1 MGKDRRADAV
11 FFGFDFQ
18 VNAAIVLMLEN
29 IKELQS
35 LRLESENEDIDIELY
50 SGDHILAQAKAIVNS
65 STDFAHVRTNL
76 KKALESLSEG
86 SRKVQTKKLI
96 LITNSPNP
104 LNEDASR
111 SLFWG
116 PTHRGFSTLPESS
129 QRIVTDYLS
138 QIDQPLDTDQFVIQV
153 VPFETD
159 DDSEKYKAVMQS
171 INDFIGDLKLD
182 IPGIGKQLHRVWC
195 GEVFKN
201 GSKKDAKITLSKKS
215 LIWPI
220 IVIATDIERTDRDF
234 VERFD
239 SVQYD
244 EVVRRFRET
253 IDSCCERVEF
263 FTKILFDFNA
273 YKNSGKPSEKTI
285 DFVEE
290 CWSNYS
296 SEFEGDGIDSATA
309 EALSKVVVYNVIRR
323 RYDIDKIKKGVSL

>member
-1 MGKDRRADAV
+1 MEKDRRADAV
-11 FFGFDFQ
+11 LFGFDFQ

-35 LRLESENEDIDIELY
+35 LRLESENEDIDIELD
-50 SGDHILAQAKAIVNS
+50 SGDHILAQAKAIIKS
-65 STDFAHVRTNL
+65 STDFTHVRTNL

-104 LNEDASR
+104 LNEEASR

-116 PTHRGFSTLPESS
+116 LARRGFNTLPESS
-129 QRIVTDYLS
+129 QRIITDYLS
-138 QIDQPLDTDQFVIQV
+138 RIDQPLDTDQFVIQV

-159 DDSEKYKAVMQS
+159 DDSERYKAVMQR
-171 INDFIGDLKLD
+171 INDFIGELKLD
-182 IPGIGKQLHRVWC
+182 IPGIGKQLHQVWR

-201 GSKKDAKITLSKKS
+201 GSKKDVEITLSKKS

-220 IVIATDIERTDRDF
+220 IVIATDIERTDHDF

-244 EVVRRFRET
+244 EVVHRFRET

-273 YKNSGKPSEKTI
+273 YRNPGKASEKTI
-285 DFVEE
+285 NFVEE
-290 CWSNYS
+290 FWSNYS
-296 SEFEGDGIDSATA
+296 SEFEGDGIDVATV

-323 RYDIDKIKKGVSL
+323 RYEIDRIKKGVSL

>member
-1 MGKDRRADAV
+1 MRNVRRADAV
-11 FFGFDFQ
+11 LFGFDFQ

-50 SGDHILAQAKAIVNS
+50 SGNHILAQAKAIVNS
-65 STDFAHVRTNL
+65 STDFSNVRANL
-76 KKALESLSEG
+76 KKALTSLSEG
-86 SRKVQTKKLI
+86 SKKVETEKLI

-111 SLFWG
+111 SIFWG
-116 PTHRGFSTLPESS
+116 PARRGFNTLPESS
-129 QRIVTDYLS
+129 RKIITDYLS
-138 QIDQPLDTDQFVIQV
+138 QIDHPLDTNQFVIQV

-159 DDSEKYKAVMQS
+159 DDVERYKAVS
-171 INDFIGDLKLD
+171 KVIEDFIGDLKLD

-195 GEVFKN
+195 GEIFKN
-201 GSKKDAKITLSKKS
+201 GSKKNASITLSKKS

-220 IVIATDIERTDRDF
+220 IVIATDIDRIDRDF
-234 VERFD
+234 IEQFD
-239 SVQYD
+239 SIQYD

-253 IDSCCERVEF
+253 IDSCCERIEF

-273 YKNSGKPSEKTI
+273 YSYTGKASEKTI
-285 DFVEE
+285 NFVKE

-296 SEFEGDGIDSATA
+296 SEFEDDGIDSSTV

>member
-1 MGKDRRADAV
+1 MGKDRRANAV
-11 FFGFDFQ
+11 LFGFDFQ

-29 IKELQS
+29 IKELQYI
-35 LRLESENEDIDIELY
+35 RLESQNEDIDIELY
-50 SGDHILAQAKAIVNS
+50 SGSHILAQAKAIVNS
-65 STDFAHVRTNL
+65 STDFVNVRSNL

-86 SRKVQTKKLI
+86 SKKVVTEKLI

-111 SLFWG
+111 SIFWG
-116 PTHRGFSTLPESS
+116 PAHRGFNTLPASS
-129 QRIVTDYLS
+129 QKIITDYLS
-138 QIDQPLDTDQFVIQV
+138 QIDHPLNTDQFVIQV

-159 DDSEKYKAVMQS
+159 DDVEKYKAVS
-171 INDFIGDLKLD
+171 KVIDDFIGDLKLD
-182 IPGIGKQLHRVWC
+182 IPGIGKQLHQIWC
-195 GEVFKN
+195 GEIFKN
-201 GSKKDAKITLSKKS
+201 GSKKDTNITLSKKN

-220 IVIATDIERTDRDF
+220 IVIATDIERIDRDF

-244 EVVRRFRET
+244 EVVRRFRDT

-263 FTKILFDFNA
+263 FTKILYDFNA
-273 YKNSGKPSEKTI
+273 YKNTGKASEKTI
-285 DFVEE
+285 NFVEE

-296 SEFEGDGIDSATA
+296 SEFEGDGIDSTTA
-309 EALSKVVVYNVIRR
+309 EALAKVIVYNVIRR

>member
-1 MGKDRRADAV
+1 M
-11 FFGFDFQ
+11 
-18 VNAAIVLMLEN
+18 
-29 IKELQS
+29 
-35 LRLESENEDIDIELY
+35 
-50 SGDHILAQAKAIVNS
+50 
-65 STDFAHVRTNL
+65 
-76 KKALESLSEG
+76 
-86 SRKVQTKKLI
+86 
-96 LITNSPNP
+96 
-104 LNEDASR
+104 
-111 SLFWG
+111 
-116 PTHRGFSTLPESS
+116 PESS
-129 QRIVTDYLS
+129 QRIITDYLS

-159 DDSEKYKAVMQS
+159 DDSEKYKAVKQI
-171 INDFIGDLKLD
+171 INDFIGELKLD
-182 IPGIGKQLHRVWC
+182 IPGIGNQLHRVWC

-244 EVVRRFRET
+244 EVVRRFRGT

-273 YKNSGKPSEKTI
+273 YKNSGKPNKKTI
-285 DFVEE
+285 NFVEE
-290 CWSNYS
+290 CWNNYS
-296 SEFEGDGIDSATA
+296 SEFEGYGIDSATV

>member
-1 MGKDRRADAV
+1 MGQDRRADAV
-11 FFGFDFQ
+11 LFGFDFQ

-50 SGDHILAQAKAIVNS
+50 SGNHILAQAKAIVNS
-65 STDFAHVRTNL
+65 STDFTNVRTNL
-76 KKALESLSEG
+76 KKALTSLSEG
-86 SRKVQTKKLI
+86 SKKVNTEKLI

-111 SLFWG
+111 SIFWG
-116 PTHRGFSTLPESS
+116 PAHRGFNTLPESS
-129 QRIVTDYLS
+129 QKIITSYLS
-138 QIDQPLDTDQFVIQV
+138 QIDQPLDADLFFIQV
-153 VPFETD
+153 LPFETD
-159 DDSEKYKAVMQS
+159 DYTERYKAVS
-171 INDFIGDLKLD
+171 KVIDEFIGDLKLD
-182 IPGIGKQLHRVWC
+182 VPGIGKQLHRVWC

-201 GSKKDAKITLSKKS
+201 GTKKDANITLSKKS

-220 IVIATDIERTDRDF
+220 IVIATDIDRIDHGF

-244 EVVRRFRET
+244 EVVRRFKET

-263 FTKILFDFNA
+263 FTKILFDFNS
-273 YKNSGKPSEKTI
+273 YKNPGKASEKTI
-285 DFVEE
+285 NFVEE
-290 CWSNYS
+290 SWGNYS
-296 SEFEGDGIDSATA
+296 SEFEADGIDSATV
-309 EALSKVVVYNVIRR
+309 ESLSKVVVYNVIRR

>member
-50 SGDHILAQAKAIVNS
+50 SGNHILAQAKAIVKS
-65 STDFAHVRTNL
+65 STDFSHVRDNL

-86 SRKVQTKKLI
+86 SKKVKTEKLI

-104 LNEDASR
+104 LNENASR
-111 SLFWG
+111 SIFWG
-116 PTHRGFSTLPESS
+116 PARRGFNTLPESS
-129 QRIVTDYLS
+129 QKIISDYLL
-138 QIDQPLDTDQFVIQV
+138 QVDQPLETDKFVIQV
-153 VPFETD
+153 LPFETD
-159 DDSEKYKAVMQS
+159 DEVERYKAVS
-171 INDFIGDLKLD
+171 KVIDDFIGDLKLE
-182 IPGIGKQLHRVWC
+182 IPGIGKQLHQVWL
-195 GEVFKN
+195 GEIFKN
-201 GSKKDAKITLSKKS
+201 GAKSNTSITLSKNS

-220 IVIATDIERTDRDF
+220 IVIATDIDRTDHDF
-234 VERFD
+234 LSRFD

-244 EVVRRFRET
+244 EIVRRFRET

-263 FTKILFDFNA
+263 FTKILYDYND
-273 YKNSGKPSEKTI
+273 YKNIGKPKDKVI
-285 DFVEE
+285 NFVEE
-290 CWSNYS
+290 YWKNYLP
-296 SEFEGDGIDSATA
+296 EFQCDGIDSDTL

-323 RYDIDKIKKGVSL
+323 KYDIDRIKKGVSL

>member
-11 FFGFDFQ
+11 LFGFDFQ

-29 IKELQS
+29 IKDLKS

-50 SGDHILAQAKAIVNS
+50 SGNHILAQAKSIVNS
-65 STDFAHVRTNL
+65 STDFSNVRSNL
-76 KKALESLSEG
+76 KKALKSLSEG
-86 SRKVQTKKLI
+86 SKKVNAEKLI

-104 LNEDASR
+104 LKEDASR
-111 SLFWG
+111 SIFWG
-116 PTHRGFSTLPESS
+116 PARRGFNTLPESS
-129 QRIVTDYLS
+129 QQIITNYLA
-138 QIDQPLDTDQFVIQV
+138 QIEQPLNPDQFVIQV

-159 DDSEKYKAVMQS
+159 DDAERYKAVS
-171 INDFIGDLKLD
+171 KVIDDFIGDLKLE
-182 IPGIGKQLHRVWC
+182 IPGISKQLHRVWC

-201 GSKKDAKITLSKKS
+201 GTKKDADIILSKKS

-220 IVIATDIERTDRDF
+220 IVIATDIDRIDRDF
-234 VERFD
+234 IERFD

-273 YKNSGKPSEKTI
+273 YKNGGKASEKTI
-285 DFVEE
+285 NFVEE
-290 CWSNYS
+290 CWRYYS
-296 SEFEGDGIDSATA
+296 SEFEGDGIDSATV
-309 EALSKVVVYNVIRR
+309 EALTKVVVYNVIRR

>member
-1 MGKDRRADAV
+1 MAKDRRADAV
-11 FFGFDFQ
+11 LFGFDFQ

-29 IKELQS
+29 ITELRS

-65 STDFAHVRTNL
+65 STDFRNVRKNL

-86 SRKVQTKKLI
+86 SKKVQTKKLI

-111 SLFWG
+111 SIFWG
-116 PTHRGFSTLPESS
+116 PARRGFSTLPESS
-129 QRIVTDYLS
+129 QKIITDYLS
-138 QIDQPLDTDQFVIQV
+138 QVDQPLDPDQFVIQV

-159 DDSEKYKAVMQS
+159 DDTERYKAVS
-171 INDFIGDLKLD
+171 KVIDDFIGDLKLD
-182 IPGIGKQLHRVWC
+182 IPGIGQQLHRVWC
-195 GEVFKN
+195 GEVFKS
-201 GSKKDAKITLSKKS
+201 GSKNNVNIILSKKS

-220 IVIATDIERTDRDF
+220 IVIATDIDRIDHDF
-234 VERFD
+234 IERFD

-244 EVVRRFRET
+244 EIVRRFRET
-253 IDSCCERVEF
+253 IDSCCERIEF

-273 YKNSGKPSEKTI
+273 YKNTGKASEKTI
-285 DFVEE
+285 NFVEE
-290 CWSNYS
+290 CWSNYL
-296 SEFEGDGIDSATA
+296 SEFEGNGIDSATA

-323 RYDIDKIKKGVSL
+323 RYDIDKIKKGASL